1 VLATSDTGFILVP
14 AGALRPAV
22 VCSGHCIA
30 SHRGAH
36 RGGLQAW
43 WERRPGLQ
51 VPEVLIEASA
61 NIVEKVKNGVNP
73 VALLGVVLRLHT
85 TAGSSWSHFRPDLF
99 SRSKILGLRPCRIMP
114 LARSTWL
121 LVCGCATAAQ
131 STRMWNL
138 SQNSRN
144 FLPVN

>member
-1 VLATSDTGFILVP
+1 MNMLGAPKYTVNSDPYSKSVG
-14 AGALRPAV
+14 R
-22 VCSGHCIA
+22 IA
-30 SHRGAH
+30 SAPYTR
-36 RGGLQAW
+36 
-43 WERRPGLQ
+43 
-51 VPEVLIEASA
+51 
-61 NIVEKVKNGVNP
+61 KNGVNH

-99 SRSKILGLRPCRIMP
+99 SWSKILGLSPCRIMP
-114 LARSTWL
+114 LARSTWP

-144 FLPVN
+144 FMPVNWDSLSVMMDL